1 MSSHTYLLKVKKIVR
16 ETADAVS
23 VYFHQPVDRQIMYK
37 PGQFLTLILTID
49 GEKIRR
55 AYSLCT
61 SPFVDS
67 ELAVTIKAVEKGK
80 MSNYVNQYLK
90 EGDIVEVL
98 EPMGNFT
105 TSFDLNQSR
114 HLILIGGGSGITPLM
129 SLALSTLHAE
139 PKSYASL
146 IYANRNKESI
156 IFYNQLDELKKIF
169 PDRFHLAHILEHPP
183 VGWTGHNGFIHY
195 DLVQELIHSFPDL
208 GVSSTDYF
216 ICGPEGM
223 MQKAVEILQKIGV
236 PKEKI
241 HKESFAAST
250 HSSKST
256 HSEFSEKVD
265 HQVKVIYDSQEYVF
279 VVPAGKTILDS
290 ALSNNIDLPYS
301 CQSGLCTACRGKC
314 ISGKVRLDEEEG
326 LSDSELREGYVLTC
340 VGHPLTDDVVIEIG

>member
-23 VYFHQPVDRQIMYK
+23 VYFHQPADRQITYK

-90 EGDIVEVL
+90 EGDTVEVL

-169 PDRFHLAHILEHPP
+169 PDRFQLAHILDHPP
-183 VGWTGHNGFIHY
+183 AGWAGYEGFIRY
-195 DLVQELIHSFPDL
+195 DLVQELIHSFPQL
-208 GVSSTDYF
+208 GINVTDYF

-223 MQKAVEILQKIGV
+223 MQQAVEILQKKGI

-241 HKESFAAST
+241 HKESFTAST

-265 HQVKVIYDSQEYVF
+265 HQVKIIYDSQEYVF